1 MVLDTRASVLAMAGT
16 AMVVVCTAG
25 ARADFMVPP
34 DAPILPGTGA
44 TVEEILDPDGPFK
57 GSFTVFDKRFDF
69 TSFVPVGASTQ
80 PDLVTV
86 VPWVAP
92 NPLDAVGFDLIGQW
106 VDPAG
111 DALAT
116 GFTIVFDVTVL
127 DPDLLINDARLTFNG
142 SASGPG
148 SFAKV
153 SETITDPEGGG
164 GLIDNLEVTA
174 DISEDFWQ
182 GAPDE
187 GYPHHQ
193 RREGLHALRTAR
205 WRLRRR
211 VLHQADLQPDSQP
224 RKRLLWPAWPS
235 RRASLVV
242 AAARTD
248 GSVQPSD
255 SSPRAVRCSRGVFVR
270 TTRAESVSSTI
281 RDGFFTT

>member
-1 MVLDTRASVLAMAGT
+1 MVLDTRASVLAIAST

-57 GSFTVFDKRFDF
+57 GSFTVYDKRFDF

-187 GYPHHQ
+187 GYRTINVVKDFTLFAPPDGGFAGASFIRQ
-193 RREGLHALRTAR
+193 TFSQIPSPGTGALAGLALSMGLA
-205 WRLRRR
+205 RRR
-211 VLHQADLQPDSQP
+211 
-224 RKRLLWPAWPS
+224 R
-235 RRASLVV
+235 
-242 AAARTD
+242 
-248 GSVQPSD
+248 GSH
-255 SSPRAVRCSRGVFVR
+255 
-270 TTRAESVSSTI
+270 
-281 RDGFFTT
+281 